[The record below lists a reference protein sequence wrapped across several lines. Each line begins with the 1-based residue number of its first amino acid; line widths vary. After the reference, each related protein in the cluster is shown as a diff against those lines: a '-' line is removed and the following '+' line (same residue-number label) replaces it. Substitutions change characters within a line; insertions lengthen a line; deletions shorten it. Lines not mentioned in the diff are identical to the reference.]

1 MSARNAAIAIA
12 IAIAMMSAYQAAA
25 TKSAAAKVHPE
36 YLPRRITSPAFLP
49 GLHRGQDG
57 PTRRHVLN
65 GRHYG
70 PGARGMVAET
80 VHTLHDVGSPSS
92 HVPSVA
98 TGNTG
103 MAFPS
108 TNEMPT

>member
-1 MSARNAAIAIA
+1 MAKRRFRSDV
-12 IAIAMMSAYQAAA
+12 QAKASRPGEGLGMRTRWRIRAFVTLLAA
-25 TKSAAAKVHPE
+25 T
-36 YLPRRITSPAFLP
+36 
-49 GLHRGQDG
+49 GLLGGLVIPPSRHHG
-57 PTRRHVLN
+57 PD
-65 GRHYG
+65 
-70 PGARGMVAET
+70 ASGMVAET

-92 HVPSVA
+92 HAPSVA